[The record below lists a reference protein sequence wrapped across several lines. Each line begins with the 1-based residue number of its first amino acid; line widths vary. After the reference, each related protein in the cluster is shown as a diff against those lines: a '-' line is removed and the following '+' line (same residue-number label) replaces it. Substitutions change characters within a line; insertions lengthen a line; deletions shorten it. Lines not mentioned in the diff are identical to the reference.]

1 MVDPYRVIVIDDD
14 PDVANYTKTVLEK
27 RLSCIVI
34 AMNETT
40 GLDAALAGFN
50 PDVVITDIEMPGV
63 SGLDLIA
70 GIHEAKPGIPVIVMT
85 AHASVDYA
93 IAALRNKASE
103 FLTKP
108 VNSADLIAHVSR
120 LAEAYRLVPEAV
132 HTRKVVL
139 AIGAHPDDVEIGAG
153 GILAAHSA
161 MGDDVT
167 VLTLSRGE
175 REGGI
180 RVAWNESSASANSI
194 GAHLILEDESAGHM
208 SLEKSADVIR
218 RVVEQINPT
227 VIYVHSPNDRNQDHR
242 IINEATIMAA
252 PSVRT
257 IACYQSSTSSVDF
270 RPNRFVPVEGYL
282 EHKLEMIACF
292 AVNGERARYLDPD
305 TARASARY
313 WSRFARGVD
322 CEPLEVVRDLS
333 DVSA

>member
-34 AMNETT
+34 AMLETS
-40 GLDAALAGFN
+40 GLDAALAGFS
-50 PDVVITDIEMPGV
+50 PDVVVTDIEMPGI

-70 GIHEAKPGIPVIVMT
+70 QIHESKPGLPVIVMT

-93 IAALRNKASE
+93 VAALRNKASE
-103 FLTKP
+103 FFVKP
-108 VNSADLIAHVSR
+108 VNSADLISHVKR
-120 LAEAYRLVPEAV
+120 LAEEYRLEPEPV
-132 HTRKVVL
+132 HVRKVVL
-139 AIGAHPDDVEIGAG
+139 AIGAHPDDVEIGVG
-153 GILAAHSA
+153 GILAAHSDK
-161 MGDDVT
+161 GDDVT

-175 REGGI
+175 RDGGI
-180 RVAWNESSASANSI
+180 RVAWNESSASANRI
-194 GAHLILEDESAGHM
+194 GAHLILEDEAAGHM
-208 SLEKSADVIR
+208 SLEHSAEVIR
-218 RVVEQINPT
+218 RVVDQINPT

-242 IINEATIMAA
+242 IVNEATIMAA
-252 PSVRT
+252 PGVST

-270 RPNRFVPVEGYL
+270 RPNRFVSVEGYL

-313 WSRFARGVD
+313 WSRFSRGID
-322 CEPLEVVRDLS
+322 CEPLEVVRDLTE
-333 DVSA
+333 VSA